1 VIVAG
6 VRIAAVTTVGLVTI
20 TALIGLGGFGHF
32 ILRGLREFFPT
43 LTLLG
48 SVLSVALALVV
59 DAILFWVERRLTPWA
74 RTPKSRINE
83 AQANTSTVG
92 VHVA

>member
-1 VIVAG
+1 
-6 VRIAAVTTVGLVTI
+6 VTI

-32 ILRGLREFFPT
+32 ILRGLREFFST

-59 DAILFWVERRLTPWA
+59 DVTLLGVERWLTPWA
-74 RTPKSRINE
+74 RTPKSRTIE
-83 AQANTSTVG
+83 AQGRTSTTEVPAG
-92 VHVA
+92 